1 MISMTKIKKNDI
13 PVQLYHSMVVL
24 YGAGTTGR
32 RIINMLS
39 PYQIHVKYIV
49 DDDMHRWG
57 TKIENIEIISYQR
70 LKELCDDVKDI
81 SVILTT
87 IYGKAVLER
96 VSKIPQIKVYEMY
109 EWLDEVYG
117 IDSWVKKIQ
126 KDEIGQFGKNCSL
139 IRHKLADEESIK
151 VLEGICACISSLDM
165 NIFSEICTK
174 YTQYFI
180 PEVLEAVRTP
190 LELVDGGAYIGELY
204 QAIMSYNLE
213 LGHWY
218 CFEADEDN
226 YNQLLHQS
234 EKANLSGKQICVKK
248 GLWDKE
254 GILYFDGEKDT
265 ASKIVDYKTNHQIT
279 TISLDTYFSDKKCNF
294 IKMDIEGAEYPALCG
309 GIRLIKRDR
318 PILAISI
325 YHSLDDFFRIPYY
338 LMEQL
343 DCYHYY
349 IRHHALTFSETVLYA
364 IPDELV
370 IRLNGRGIYGGEE
383 K

>member
-151 VLEGICACISSLDM
+151 VLEGICA
-165 NIFSEICTK
+165 
-174 YTQYFI
+174 
-180 PEVLEAVRTP
+180 
-190 LELVDGGAYIGELY
+190 YI
-204 QAIMSYNLE
+204 
-213 LGHWY
+213 
-218 CFEADEDN
+218 
-226 YNQLLHQS
+226 
-234 EKANLSGKQICVKK
+234 
-248 GLWDKE
+248 
-254 GILYFDGEKDT
+254 
-265 ASKIVDYKTNHQIT
+265 
-279 TISLDTYFSDKKCNF
+279 
-294 IKMDIEGAEYPALCG
+294 
-309 GIRLIKRDR
+309 
-318 PILAISI
+318 
-325 YHSLDDFFRIPYY
+325 
-338 LMEQL
+338 
-343 DCYHYY
+343 
-349 IRHHALTFSETVLYA
+349 
-364 IPDELV
+364 
-370 IRLNGRGIYGGEE
+370 
-383 K
+383 